1 MEQKHFD
8 TGEKRVRIREISK
21 QMSVE
26 RLGAM
31 LHGYSKGGD
40 VYVSDTRRIR
50 GYRYSDT
57 PV

>member
-26 RLGAM
+26 RLGVVRSN
-31 LHGYSKGGD
+31 LKK
-40 VYVSDTRRIR
+40 
-50 GYRYSDT
+50 
-57 PV
+57 